1 MEQGL
6 LRAQPQL
13 FPARCVGPRPG
24 RQGFGSLL
32 LPALVRG
39 LRHGQPWRT
48 LCRSRCSFLVRKGQ
62 ARGRDKLTPAPAGER
77 SPILPG
83 VDAPRSGLRCR
94 PAPLHQSISLNVGT
108 RGNVGD
114 GDGIH
119 TGGKEQAQ
127 AAVCRQPAESR
138 STKKSEYKKMGT
150 APERRPHPGPVFSHK
165 GSGPFGLRPLGSM
178 MLRVPHR
185 HPAGPGLPPA
195 ALQCGPRKR
204 PRARC

>member
-6 LRAQPQL
+6 LRAQPQP

-77 SPILPG
+77 SPILPASTPAARSRLRLPYVGSLRKVG
-83 VDAPRSGLRCR
+83 V
-94 PAPLHQSISLNVGT
+94 Q
-108 RGNVGD
+108 
-114 GDGIH
+114 
-119 TGGKEQAQ
+119 KE
-127 AAVCRQPAESR
+127 
-138 STKKSEYKKMGT
+138 SEYKKMGT
-150 APERRPHPGPVFSHK
+150 APERRPHPGPVFSYK